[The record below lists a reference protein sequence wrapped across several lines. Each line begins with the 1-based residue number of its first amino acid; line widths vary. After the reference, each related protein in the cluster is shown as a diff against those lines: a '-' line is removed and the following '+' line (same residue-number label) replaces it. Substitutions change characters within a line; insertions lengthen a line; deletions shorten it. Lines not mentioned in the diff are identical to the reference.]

1 MNFSERLRMLVR
13 LWKYRLREE
22 RDSLAF
28 MRRQPLAGRTVL
40 DVGANKGI
48 YSYWMC
54 RQVGRAGRVIAF
66 EPQPE
71 LLPHLDDL
79 KRTFGL
85 ANLEIVAK
93 ALSNGRGAVAMHRDK
108 PGALGA
114 TLDTSHLQS
123 TGTALAETIGVEMIP
138 LDDYCREAGVGS
150 VAFIKCDVEG
160 HELAVFQGARRTLE
174 EQRPTLLFECHHHEA
189 ERGELFRYLVDL
201 GYEGHFLSNDERFSV
216 ERFAEIPY
224 RKPSIRFRNYVF
236 AHPSANVRW

>member
-1 MNFSERLRMLVR
+1 MNFYERMRMLVR

-22 RDSLAF
+22 RDSIAF
-28 MRRQPLAGRTVL
+28 MRRQPLAGRMVV

-48 YSYWMC
+48 YSYWMS

-71 LLPHLDDL
+71 LLPHLEDL

-123 TGTALAETIGVEMIP
+123 TGTASNETIGVEMIP
-138 LDDYCREAGVGS
+138 LDDYCHEAGVTS

-160 HELAVFQGARRTLE
+160 HELAAFQGARRTLE

-189 ERGELFRYLVDL
+189 ERGELFRYLLDL
-201 GYEGHFLSNDERFSV
+201 GYDGYFLTGGERFPC
-216 ERFAEIPY
+216 ERFADVPY

-236 AHPSANVRW
+236 THRAANVAW